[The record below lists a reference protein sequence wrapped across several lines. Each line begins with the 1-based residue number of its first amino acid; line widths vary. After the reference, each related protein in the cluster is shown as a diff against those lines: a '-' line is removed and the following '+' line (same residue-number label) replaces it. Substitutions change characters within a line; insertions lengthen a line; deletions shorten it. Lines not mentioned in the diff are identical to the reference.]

1 MSETERQRLEGVA
14 EWFSTFDGVN
24 GLIIDYT
31 ARYLSDLA
39 RGPAIAEM
47 GCADGR
53 MTQTLADRFER
64 VTAIDA
70 SATQI
75 DRAKDRMGARDNV
88 TFVNTFFEAMPDDLG
103 LFNTVIQAHILEHV
117 EDPVAT
123 LKAGADLLID
133 EGILIAQVPHAM
145 SLHRRIGVAM
155 GLIKSVTGL
164 SKADQKLGHRRVYT
178 KKALVAD
185 ATAAGLQVIDDGG
198 FFIKPLSNAQME
210 TWSPDLLSAFF
221 EVGRT
226 MKEYAAEIY
235 LVLRRKQ

>member
-1 MSETERQRLEGVA
+1 MSEAERQRLEEVA
-14 EWFSTFDGVN
+14 EWFSTFDGIN
-24 GLIIDYT
+24 GLIVNYT

-39 RGPAIAEM
+39 TGPAIAEM

-75 DRAKDRMGARDNV
+75 ERAQNHIGERDNV
-88 TFVNTFFEAMPDDLG
+88 TFVNAFFEAMPDDLG

-123 LKAGADLLID
+123 LKAGAGLLAD

-155 GLIKSVTGL
+155 GLIESATGL
-164 SKADQKLGHRRVYT
+164 SESDLKLGHRRVYT
-178 KKALVAD
+178 RDALVAD

-210 TWSPDLLSAFF
+210 TWSPDLLDAFF

-235 LVLRRKQ
+235 LLLRRK